1 MSQDDQDKKIDALA
15 AMAGGQ
21 DIARDG
27 FNAVEHIPDPDEDH
41 PSKAAEALA
50 AQTGQN
56 APSALSDV
64 PAAAPTA
71 PQAIAPSASRT
82 SGARKS
88 RAAAMQKYQARANAQ
103 QFKRMMVPI
112 LLITG
117 LLLLFLGAVVLYLMR
132 DVPDTGTG
140 SFLHNPKIRRI
151 MVITSFV
158 LGPILMGGA
167 WMFRSDVKRSEAAA
181 RIANARDDE
190 A

>member
-1 MSQDDQDKKIDALA
+1 
-15 AMAGGQ
+15 
-21 DIARDG
+21 
-27 FNAVEHIPDPDEDH
+27 
-41 PSKAAEALA
+41 
-50 AQTGQN
+50 
-56 APSALSDV
+56 
-64 PAAAPTA
+64 
-71 PQAIAPSASRT
+71 
-82 SGARKS
+82 
-88 RAAAMQKYQARANAQ
+88 MQRNQARANAQ

-117 LLLLFLGAVVLYLMR
+117 LLLLFLGAVVMYLMR

-167 WMFRSDVKRSEAAA
+167 WMFRSDVKRSELAA